1 MADYADSV
9 ILPKSMRVLLIE
21 MEQGLRGEI
30 AARLEGDGC
39 TVRVATNAWDALAM
53 LQEDPLPDMVAMD
66 LSCPEGCGDWL
77 VRECRSDERLARL
90 RILSPPEALH
100 RAAVARR
107 FANMG
112 EMRQMRL
119 GSTLESLGRAVWN
132 KVRG

>member
-1 MADYADSV
+1 
-9 ILPKSMRVLLIE
+9 MRVLLVE

-30 AARLEGDGC
+30 AARLEEDGC

-77 VRECRSDERLARL
+77 VRECRADERLARL

-100 RAAVARR
+100 RTAVARR
-107 FANMG
+107 FAKVAAV
-112 EMRQMRL
+112 RQTKL
-119 GSTLESLGRAVWN
+119 GSTLESLGRAVWH